1 MCEVSVKIR
10 IMSICGYS
18 EHTFDGVS
26 SLTRS
31 WSSVDIDESSFWTL
45 CVFWTRAFQGGW
57 LGRWRLPVQLYITYV
72 SIDSMY
78 RAGVMVLPTIPY
90 LLTFQRKKNE
100 DEKNISGG
108 EETFYN

>member
-1 MCEVSVKIR
+1 
-10 IMSICGYS
+10 
-18 EHTFDGVS
+18 
-26 SLTRS
+26 
-31 WSSVDIDESSFWTL
+31 
-45 CVFWTRAFQGGW
+45 
-57 LGRWRLPVQLYITYV
+57 
-72 SIDSMY
+72 MY